1 MKARLT
7 MSKTHQVQI
16 RMDEDV
22 FLKLK
27 LLADENGLAF
37 ATYIRSLL
45 IQYTKGK
52 LSPLEEE
59 VIAKLNG
66 MSSARPDVTF

>member
-1 MKARLT
+1 
-7 MSKTHQVQI
+7 MSKTQQVQI

-22 FLKLK
+22 YLKLK
-27 LLADENGLAF
+27 ALADENGLAL

-52 LSPLEEE
+52 LTALEEE
-59 VIAKLNG
+59 VVAKLNTLN
-66 MSSARPDVTF
+66 SSRPDVTF

>member
-1 MKARLT
+1 

-22 FLKLK
+22 FLKLRV
-27 LLADENGLAF
+27 LADDNGLAL

-52 LSPLEEE
+52 LTELDKDL
-59 VIAKLNG
+59 VVKLNG
-66 MSSARPDVTF
+66 MSSSRPDVTF

>member
-1 MKARLT
+1 MVLY

-16 RMDEDV
+16 RMDEEV
-22 FLKLK
+22 FIKLK
-27 LLADENGLAF
+27 ALADENGLAL

-52 LSPLEEE
+52 LTPLEEE
-59 VIAKLNG
+59 VVATLNTLG
-66 MSSARPDVTF
+66 SSRPDVTF

>member
-1 MKARLT
+1 

-16 RMDEDV
+16 RMDDDV
-22 FLKLK
+22 FIKLK
-27 LLADENGLAF
+27 RPADENGLAL

-52 LSPLEEE
+52 LTPLEEE
-59 VIAKLNG
+59 VVATLNTLG
-66 MSSARPDVTF
+66 SSRPDVTF

>member
-1 MKARLT
+1 

-22 FLKLK
+22 YVKLK
-27 LLADENGLAF
+27 SLADENGLAL

-52 LSPLEEE
+52 LTVLEEE
-59 VIAKLNG
+59 LVAKLNT
-66 MSSARPDVTF
+66 MNTSRPDVTF

>member
-1 MKARLT
+1 MKGRVT

-16 RMDEDV
+16 RMDADV
-22 FLKLK
+22 FAKLK
-27 LLADENGLAF
+27 ALADDNGLAL

-52 LSPLEEE
+52 LDTLEDD
-59 VIAKLNG
+59 VVAKLAG
-66 MSSARPDVTF
+66 ITITRPDVTF

>member
-1 MKARLT
+1 

-22 FLKLK
+22 FIKLK
-27 LLADENGLAF
+27 ALADENGLAL

-45 IQYTKGK
+45 IQYTQGK
-52 LSPLEEE
+52 LTPLEEE
-59 VIAKLNG
+59 VVAALNTLG
-66 MSSARPDVTF
+66 SSRPDVTF

>member
-1 MKARLT
+1 

-22 FLKLK
+22 FAKLK
-27 LLADENGLAF
+27 ALADENGLAL

-52 LSPLEEE
+52 LTPLEEE
-59 VIAKLNG
+59 MVLKLNTLNT
-66 MSSARPDVTF
+66 SRPDVTF

>member
-1 MKARLT
+1 

-22 FLKLK
+22 YVKLK
-27 LLADENGLAF
+27 ALADENGLAL

-52 LSPLEEE
+52 LTTLEEE
-59 VIAKLNG
+59 MVLKLNTLNT
-66 MSSARPDVTF
+66 SRPDVTF

>member
-1 MKARLT
+1 

-22 FLKLK
+22 FFKLK
-27 LLADENGLAF
+27 LLADENGLAL

-52 LSPLEEE
+52 LTDLEEE
-59 VIAKLNG
+59 LVVKLNG
-66 MSSARPDVTF
+66 MSSSRPDVTF

>member
-1 MKARLT
+1 

-22 FLKLK
+22 YAKLK
-27 LLADENGLAF
+27 ALADENGLAL
-37 ATYIRSLL
+37 ATYIRSIL

-52 LSPLEEE
+52 LTPLDEE
-59 VIAKLNG
+59 VLAKLNTLNT
-66 MSSARPDVTF
+66 SRPDVTF

>member
-1 MKARLT
+1 MAYS

-22 FLKLK
+22 YVKLK
-27 LLADENGLAF
+27 ALADENGLAL

-52 LSPLEEE
+52 LTLLEEE
-59 VIAKLNG
+59 MVLKLNTLNT
-66 MSSARPDVTF
+66 SRPDVTF

>member
-1 MKARLT
+1 

-22 FLKLK
+22 YVKLK
-27 LLADENGLAF
+27 SLADENGLAL

-52 LSPLEEE
+52 LTLLEEE
-59 VIAKLNG
+59 MVLKLNTLNT
-66 MSSARPDVTF
+66 SRPDVTF

>member
-1 MKARLT
+1 

-22 FLKLK
+22 FVKLK
-27 LLADENGLAF
+27 ALADENGLAL

-52 LSPLEEE
+52 LTPLEEK
-59 VIAKLNG
+59 VVAMLNTLN
-66 MSSARPDVTF
+66 SSRPDVTF